1 MNDKSF
7 FDTNLIVY
15 LFDESEKEKQKR
27 VNAVFLKCINKK
39 NAFIS
44 VQVIN
49 EFIVIGTKKI
59 KNPISFPEIEKRIRF
74 LENRC
79 YVSNLIIQDSYEA
92 INIKNKYQLSF
103 WDSFCLPIF
112 MYFSSNKRYNFVK
125 SLQKKAFR
133 KTGRLLILYNY
144 KQLSC
149 CGLDLNQH
157 KVTLTSPSS

>member
-15 LFDESEKEKQKR
+15 LFDESEKEKQKKA
-27 VNAVFLKCINKK
+27 NAVFLKCINEK

-59 KNPISFPEIEKRIRF
+59 KNPISFLEIEKRVRF

-79 YVSNLIIQDSYEA
+79 YVSNLTIQDSYAA
-92 INIKNKYQLSF
+92 ISIKNKYQLSF
-103 WDSFCLPIF
+103 WDS
-112 MYFSSNKRYNFVK
+112 
-125 SLQKKAFR
+125 
-133 KTGRLLILYNY
+133 LILQSALRNECKILYSEDM
-144 KQLSC
+144 QH
-149 CGLDLNQH
+149 NQ
-157 KVTLTSPSS
+157 VIENTLKIINPFL